1 MALILNKSITGI
13 TSTEVVYD
21 PITITGVTETII
33 SGTTV
38 NEITETI
45 ENVQNTLYTT
55 GFTNLNYIDIYGN
68 IIDDPYMVVD
78 NFVIDKNKY
87 FLKIKVNI
95 YKDKASRTNN
105 YSPLKT
111 DVLILNG
118 DIELYNTY
126 FSIENMKDNNVFN
139 AIYNYISN
147 VKYTNWISDEV

>member
-111 DVLILNG
+111 DVLFLNG